1 MVSRIPNGCKKGD
14 AILEDEHTGSTGE
27 KQEKNRSIGSAIS
40 ICFQFYNEVVASI
53 EGIKCKYNRHS
64 TSARF
69 GVEMDSWP
77 LFRGDQVSISLFS
90 VAKCLTR
97 PLSTHGLRILF
108 DPIYNCGADPLSC
121 QGFLPP

>member
-69 GVEMDSWP
+69 GAEIDYIMRLVPPMVPRFRLRASCLSSTFNVLNCQTTMDE
-77 LFRGDQVSISLFS
+77 LML
-90 VAKCLTR
+90 
-97 PLSTHGLRILF
+97 
-108 DPIYNCGADPLSC
+108 
-121 QGFLPP
+121 